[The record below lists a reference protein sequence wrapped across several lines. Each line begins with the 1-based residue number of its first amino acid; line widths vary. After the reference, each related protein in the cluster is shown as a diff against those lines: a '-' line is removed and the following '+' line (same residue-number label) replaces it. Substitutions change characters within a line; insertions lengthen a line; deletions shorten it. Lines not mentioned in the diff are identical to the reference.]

1 MSHAW
6 SRLCTRSHDEV
17 IFASWWILFF
27 VRISKEY
34 SSYLKAMPQWLYW
47 GKSRGEDQENI
58 EKTLNI
64 TESQH
69 LGQWR
74 ELPADLGNHPP
85 SPFVE
90 ILSLKDVGWLWSLL
104 GDPNLNMPEL
114 PEPTPH
120 QPDQL
125 FLPHPA
131 ICIGL
136 QLVPFRKQLLK
147 EKHEGRSSY
156 AGFAAKCKWD
166 SLQVDYQSFER
177 EWKQNI

>member
-1 MSHAW
+1 MRKHSISQNPSILASEESCQLTW
-6 SRLCTRSHDEV
+6 GTTTITICRNI
-17 IFASWWILFF
+17 IFKRCWMM
-27 VRISKEY
+27 E
-34 SSYLKAMPQWLYW
+34 
-47 GKSRGEDQENI
+47 E
-58 EKTLNI
+58 T
-64 TESQH
+64 
-69 LGQWR
+69 
-74 ELPADLGNHPP
+74 
-85 SPFVE
+85 
-90 ILSLKDVGWLWSLL
+90 
-104 GDPNLNMPEL
+104 GDHNLNMPEL

-177 EWKQNI
+177 EWEQGGAFKIKIQICFKKIPQIFQKYLHS